1 MTGADV
7 GKKTVAAAAV
17 TFPRVMMRTMIM
29 IVMAMMMHR
38 LQLKVLGNRI
48 KSLRRLTPMPI
59 YRTNEFPSLRELN
72 DGMCLYLRRDVR
84 L

>member
-7 GKKTVAAAAV
+7 GKKTVAAAVV
-17 TFPRVMMRTMIM
+17 TFPRVMMKTTIM
-29 IVMAMMMHR
+29 IVMAMIMHR

-48 KSLRRLTPMPI
+48 KSLRRLTPMPT
-59 YRTNEFPSLRELN
+59 YRSNPFPSLRELS
-72 DGMCLYLRRDVR
+72 DGMYLYLRRDAR